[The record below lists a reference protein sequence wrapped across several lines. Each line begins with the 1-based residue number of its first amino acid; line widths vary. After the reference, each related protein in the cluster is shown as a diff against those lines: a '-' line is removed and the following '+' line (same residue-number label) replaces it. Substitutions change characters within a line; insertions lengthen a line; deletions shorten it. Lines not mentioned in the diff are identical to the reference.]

1 MEAMKKKKKKK
12 KKKRTMDNKRALQN
26 VDRDHRELARA
37 EWGAEPGGDFED
49 VMVIEHDAEVD
60 ITSTGAWVQAWVH
73 VGRESEE
80 R

>member
-1 MEAMKKKKKKK
+1 MEAMKKK

-60 ITSTGAWVQAWVH
+60 ITPTGTWVQAWVY
-73 VGRESEE
+73 VARESE
-80 R
+80 